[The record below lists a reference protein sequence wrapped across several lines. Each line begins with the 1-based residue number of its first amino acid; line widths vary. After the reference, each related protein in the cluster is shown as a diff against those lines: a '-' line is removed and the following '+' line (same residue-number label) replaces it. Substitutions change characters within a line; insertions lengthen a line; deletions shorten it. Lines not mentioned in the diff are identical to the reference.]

1 MTTRTIKYSYRAY
14 PTASQQKWL
23 AGAFGAV
30 RVVYNDYLYQKE
42 AIHQGTQSTPLV
54 PLDKYKLLPTDKA
67 WLRAY
72 PQKIAEQARRQADR
86 AYQDFFKGL
95 AGKRK
100 NRIGKPKY
108 KRKRSGG
115 SLTWNGS
122 GTLKLKRLNR
132 RWMAVRLPKQGSWLK
147 FKLSRELPSIP
158 TGVTLKLSPS
168 GEYTVSFTVQEQL
181 PEPKIEGPVAGVDVG
196 LIDLVTVVQDDGTR
210 YKVAAP
216 KHYRRAE
223 RKLARLQKDLSRKQ
237 KGSKNWEKA
246 RLSLARQHSVVAA
259 QRLDCNRKIAS
270 KLVSEN
276 QAVSFEALN
285 LRGLI
290 KTKLGKSFADAGVGQ
305 LVACV
310 EQAAVKRGVRF
321 TKVDPAYTTQA
332 CCSCGVISGRK
343 PLSQREWVCDCGL
356 ELDRDY
362 NAAVNILLAGGHSER
377 LNDLG
382 GRVRRSQ
389 LAGLAMPVEEVTSY
403 KAHVPRRRRTRAK
416 SQARRAQLKAQALV

>member
-30 RVVYNDYLYQKE
+30 RVVYNDYLWQRE
-42 AIHQGTQSTPLV
+42 QIFQGTQSTLLT
-54 PLDKYKLLPTDKA
+54 PLDKYNLLPTDKA

-100 NRIGKPKY
+100 NRVGKPKY
-108 KRKRSGG
+108 KRKRAGG

-122 GTLKLKRLNR
+122 GVLKLKRLNR

-147 FKLSRELPSIP
+147 FKLSRELPSAP
-158 TGVTLKLSPS
+158 TGVTLKLSPA
-168 GEYTVSFTVQEQL
+168 GEYTLSFTVQEQL
-181 PEPKIEGPVAGVDVG
+181 PEPKIEGPVAGVDTG

-210 YKVAAP
+210 YKVTAP

-223 RKLARLQKDLSRKQ
+223 RKLARLQKSLSRKQ

-259 QRLDCNRKIAS
+259 ARLDYNRKIAA
-270 KLVSEN
+270 KLASEN
-276 QAVSFEALN
+276 QAVSFEDLN

-290 KTKLGKSFADAGVGQ
+290 KSKLGKSFADAGLSQ

-310 EQAAVKRGVRF
+310 EQATVKRGARF
-321 TKVDPAYTTQA
+321 SKVDPAFTTQA

-356 ELDRDY
+356 ELDRDF

-382 GRVRRSQ
+382 GRIRRSQ

-403 KAHVPRRRRTRAK
+403 KAYKPCRRRTRAK
-416 SQARRAQLKAQALV
+416 SQARRAQLKAQTLV